1 MIGCSSNDDE
11 ETEEQRDF
19 AEQAADDDLLL
30 REFLSTHTY
39 NYEDFSSSNS
49 PVEFEVDTLAGD
61 AANKTP
67 LIDLVE
73 RREVTVNTTDGQSI
87 DHTLYYIVARQGSR
101 LEDRTSIVD
110 SVYLTYRGKLLE
122 REYFDETRYL
132 FG

>member
-1 MIGCSSNDDE
+1 MIGCSSNDEE

-39 NYEDFSSSNS
+39 NYEDFSSSGS

-67 LIDLVE
+67 LLTWW
-73 RREVTVNTTDGQSI
+73 RE
-87 DHTLYYIVARQGSR
+87 
-101 LEDRTSIVD
+101 
-110 SVYLTYRGKLLE
+110 K
-122 REYFDETRYL
+122 
-132 FG
+132 